1 MAPLRESER
10 KEEIRVLH
18 MEIWDK
24 MQSFDESYAESYYKI
39 CLKNLGKEEKE
50 FFGPSLNMNSVDTDF
65 LNQKVLDCRFCWST
79 NNRTSCFYSVVFF
92 TRRIRDL
99 DCSLLISVVLK
110 LPFTLFTFSSTQQP
124 KCSNS
129 LLP

>member
-65 LNQKVLDCRFCWST
+65 FKSKGFWIAAFAGVLII
-79 NNRTSCFYSVVFF
+79 VLLVFF
-92 TRRIRDL
+92 IL
-99 DCSLLISVVLK
+99 WFSLLVE
-110 LPFTLFTFSSTQQP
+110 
-124 KCSNS
+124 
-129 LLP
+129 

>member
-39 CLKNLGKEEKE
+39 WPVLEHE
-50 FFGPSLNMNSVDTDF
+50 FG
-65 LNQKVLDCRFCWST
+65 RH
-79 NNRTSCFYSVVFF
+79 
-92 TRRIRDL
+92 
-99 DCSLLISVVLK
+99 
-110 LPFTLFTFSSTQQP
+110 
-124 KCSNS
+124 
-129 LLP
+129 